1 MLNVYDNQN
10 MQNTNLIIRADAS
23 TTIGTGHIMR
33 CIELSQAWQD
43 QGGKVVFLLAHKP
56 SALEN
61 KLRSQGIEVDYLSVE
76 AGSDEDARQTADFIQ
91 QFTSQW
97 LVVDGYHFGTEY
109 QKIIKDSGTRL
120 LFIDDFGHA
129 DHYYADLVL
138 NQNISANQELYINR
152 EPYTKLLLGTEYTL
166 LRREFWQWRD
176 WQREVNP
183 IASKILITLGGS
195 DPDNVTLRVIQA
207 LNLFNKDNLEIIVV
221 IGGSNPHYEYLQKE
235 VTDASL
241 AISLQRNVSNIPEL
255 MVGADLA
262 IAAGGS
268 TNWELAFM
276 GLPSLVI
283 TIADNQQAIA
293 SELDRQ
299 GVIINL
305 GWHQD
310 LNIERLGLAIRDLIG
325 DRLKRETMSKKGRQL
340 VDSNGAKRVVSAII
354 SMLT

>member
-1 MLNVYDNQN
+1 
-10 MQNTNLIIRADAS
+10 MQSTNLIIRADAS
-23 TTIGTGHIMR
+23 ATIGTGHIMR
-33 CIELSQAWQD
+33 CIALAQAWQD

-56 SALEN
+56 SVLEN
-61 KLRSQGIEVDYLSVE
+61 KLRSQGIEVSYLSVE
-76 AGSDEDARQTADFIQ
+76 AGSDEDAYQTVDFIR
-91 QFTSQW
+91 QFAAQW
-97 LVVDGYHFGTEY
+97 VVVDGYHFGTEY

-195 DPDNVTLRVIQA
+195 DPDNVTLKVIQA
-207 LNLFNKDNLEIIVV
+207 LNLLNKDKLETIVV
-221 IGGSNPHYEYLQKE
+221 IGGSNPHYECLQRE

-241 AISLQRNVSNIPEL
+241 AISLQRNVSNMPEL
-255 MVGADLA
+255 MAWADLA

-293 SELDRQ
+293 VELDRQ

-310 LNIERLGLAIRDLIG
+310 VTIEQISLVLRELIG
-325 DRLKRETMSKKGRQL
+325 DRHKREDMSKKGRKL
-340 VDSNGAKRVVSAII
+340 VDGNGASRVASQKC
-354 SMLT
+354 

>member
-1 MLNVYDNQN
+1 
-10 MQNTNLIIRADAS
+10 MQSTNLIIRADAS
-23 TTIGTGHIMR
+23 ATIGTGHIMR
-33 CIELSQAWQD
+33 CIALAQAWQD

-56 SALEN
+56 SVLEN
-61 KLRSQGIEVDYLSVE
+61 KLRSQGIEVSYLSVE
-76 AGSDEDARQTADFIQ
+76 AGSDEDAYQTVDFIR
-91 QFTSQW
+91 QFAAQW
-97 LVVDGYHFGTEY
+97 VVVDGYHFGTEY

-138 NQNISANQELYINR
+138 NQNISANQKLYINR

-195 DPDNVTLRVIQA
+195 DPDNVTLKVIQA
-207 LNLFNKDNLEIIVV
+207 LNLLNKDKLETIVV
-221 IGGSNPHYEYLQKE
+221 IGGSNPHYECLQKE
-235 VTDASL
+235 VADASL
-241 AISLQRNVSNIPEL
+241 AISLQRNVSNMPEL
-255 MVGADLA
+255 MAWADLA

-293 SELDRQ
+293 VELDRQ

-310 LNIERLGLAIRDLIG
+310 VTIEQISLVLRELIG
-325 DRLKRETMSKKGRQL
+325 DRHKREDMSKKGRKL
-340 VDSNGAKRVVSAII
+340 VDGNGASRVASQKC
-354 SMLT
+354 